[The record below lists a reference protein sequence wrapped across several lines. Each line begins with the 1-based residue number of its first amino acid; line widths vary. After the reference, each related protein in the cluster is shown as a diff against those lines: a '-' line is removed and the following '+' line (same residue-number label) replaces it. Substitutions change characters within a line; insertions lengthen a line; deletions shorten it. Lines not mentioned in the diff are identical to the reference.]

1 MLSLCVQRHCGLV
14 RPRVDAMGKQLPSKK
29 PSSAIF
35 PCSKKG
41 KTRLLLKTNLTKK
54 PVGKSSQT
62 RLWQKVPYVRD
73 GFVLRMDRMKMEAKS
88 QGFAQCGRGPHGG
101 YPNRRRILARLEQD
115 EVSVLQQ
122 QRGVLI
128 AETRW
133 SSTTV
138 SLPQQ
143 ELPQVYL
150 ATSSSPRVHFRQRGR
165 RTFSCCARLCSNS
178 CVLPAS
184 RFPAFTSS
192 WT

>member
-1 MLSLCVQRHCGLV
+1 MSAGSMLSLCVQRHCGLV

-41 KTRLLLKTNLTKK
+41 KTRLLIKTNLTKK

-62 RLWQKVPYVRD
+62 RLWR
-73 GFVLRMDRMKMEAKS
+73 
-88 QGFAQCGRGPHGG
+88 FAQCGRGPHGG

-165 RTFSCCARLCSNS
+165 RTFSCCARLCST
-178 CVLPAS
+178 PAS
-184 RFPAFTSS
+184 CQRPALQHPRPPGHEPQSRRAH
-192 WT
+192 

>member
-1 MLSLCVQRHCGLV
+1 MQRHCGLV
-14 RPRVDAMGKQLPSKK
+14 PWGSSCRARSLLP
-29 PSSAIF
+29 PSFISLFEEGEDQAPSQDQF
-35 PCSKKG
+35 DQEARRQKLPDETVAEGPLRSR
-41 KTRLLLKTNLTKK
+41 RLRAPNG
-54 PVGKSSQT
+54 PQE
-62 RLWQKVPYVRD
+62 
-73 GFVLRMDRMKMEAKS
+73 MEAKS

-128 AETRW
+128 AEMRW

-165 RTFSCCARLCSNS
+165 RTFSCCARLCST
-178 CVLPAS
+178 PAS
-184 RFPAFTSS
+184 CQRPAFQHPRPPGHEPQSCRAH
-192 WT
+192 